1 MEPNYANVVRKIIKW
16 YMNCGITAVVMD
28 IILSIMGQVLLISI
42 IGKKLGIIGWCL
54 TGITH

>member
-28 IILSIMGQVLLISI
+28 IILSIMGLVLLISI
-42 IGKKLGIIGWCL
+42 ANR
-54 TGITH
+54 